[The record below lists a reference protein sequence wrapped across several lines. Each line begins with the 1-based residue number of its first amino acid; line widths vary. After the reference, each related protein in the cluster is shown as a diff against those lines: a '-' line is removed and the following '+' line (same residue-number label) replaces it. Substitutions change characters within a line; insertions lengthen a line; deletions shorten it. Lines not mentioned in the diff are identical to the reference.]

1 MLVTILSLRPVP
13 NARTSHEIELLQ
25 SSTDQPFALL
35 EGSSWKV
42 AGLPRFEWEVL
53 RVAGVLAGLFWSV
66 SRLPNLLLL
75 LRCHLNGVGLESLAE
90 FSSGCLCVR

>member
-13 NARTSHEIELLQ
+13 NARTPHEIELLQ

-66 SRLPNLLLL
+66 SHGELGRVLVRML
-75 LRCHLNGVGLESLAE
+75 LRAVTMEQTT
-90 FSSGCLCVR
+90 

>member
-13 NARTSHEIELLQ
+13 NTRTSHEIELLQ

-66 SRLPNLLLL
+66 S
-75 LRCHLNGVGLESLAE
+75 HSQV
-90 FSSGCLCVR
+90 FSSCSDAMPCLDL